1 MAVVSAK
8 SPNATGN
15 VDPAR
20 ARGRPVVCADTM
32 TNAATDNTGSK
43 YLIGMFP
50 SECILG
56 KDTFFK
62 VDTWG
67 FADIRIGTFTD
78 PAALVSQ
85 TRATAAIVSPIA
97 QADARHGLPLWQQ
110 LGMAADPGGEIG
122 LYMHGSVA
130 NATGAGTSKYEVHY
144 RTR

>member
-1 MAVVSAK
+1 MATVSVK
-8 SPNATGN
+8 SPNAAGN

-32 TNAATDNTGSK
+32 ANAATDSIGSK

-50 SECILG
+50 AECILG
-56 KDTFFK
+56 SGTFFK

-67 FADIRIGTFTD
+67 YVDIRIGTFTD

-85 TRATAAIVSPIA
+85 TRATAAIVAPIA
-97 QADARHGLPLWQQ
+97 QGDGRHGQPLWQQ
-110 LGMAADPGGEIG
+110 LGMAANPGGEIG
-122 LYMHGSVA
+122 LYFHGSVA
-130 NATGAGTSKYEVHY
+130 AAAGAGTSKYEVHY